1 VEDDGPAAK
10 AGLRVG
16 DVIAEVNRERV
27 RSAADVGRLLGQ
39 MRRGSNLLLLVQ
51 REGNSR
57 FVVVSPKQP

>member
-1 VEDDGPAAK
+1 
-10 AGLRVG
+10 VG

-27 RSAADVGRLLGQ
+27 RSTAELTRRLGQ

-51 REGNSR
+51 REGSSR